1 MKLAST
7 TSSFESDAQPAPPI
21 TGVTGFFPPADPE
34 RLINDLQRENAQ
46 LRRAVAELESYRKLA
61 YRDALTGLWNR
72 RYFEERLSQEQSL
85 ARRKASRRYSLM
97 ILDLNDL
104 KRINDVEGHAA
115 GDEAIKRAAAFLKS
129 RLREHDVLCRV
140 GGDEFAVI
148 LREMGRG
155 ECAQLIHRLRG
166 ELAKTN
172 MRRPGSVSLSIG
184 TASFP
189 EDATTTRDLYLRA
202 DEAMYQDKR
211 RIKAAPTQTDLP
223 FAWDERLTRG

>member
-1 MKLAST
+1 MKLAHSNSYFAPET
-7 TSSFESDAQPAPPI
+7 QPAGTV

-34 RLINDLQRENAQ
+34 RLISDLQRENAK

-148 LREMGRG
+148 LREMGQG
-155 ECAQLIHRLRG
+155 ECAQLVHRLRG

-172 MRRPGSVSLSIG
+172 MRRAGSVSLSIG

-189 EDATTTRDLYLRA
+189 EDASTTRELYLRA

-223 FAWDERLTRG
+223 FA

>member
-1 MKLAST
+1 MKLAAPPD
-7 TSSFESDAQPAPPI
+7 FESDAQPAPPV
-21 TGVTGFFPPADPE
+21 TGVTGFFPPADPQ

-148 LREMGRG
+148 LREMGQG
-155 ECAQLIHRLRG
+155 ECAQLVHRLRG

-172 MRRPGSVSLSIG
+172 MRRAGSVSLSIG

-189 EDATTTRDLYLRA
+189 EDASTTRELYLRA

-223 FAWDERLTRG
+223 FA

>member
-1 MKLAST
+1 MKLANST
-7 TSSFESDAQPAPPI
+7 SFFQSDAPPAAQV
-21 TGVTGFFPPADPE
+21 TGVTGFFPPADPDQVITE
-34 RLINDLQRENAQ
+34 LQRENAK

-85 ARRKASRRYSLM
+85 ARRKTSRRYSLM
-97 ILDLNDL
+97 MLDLNDL

-148 LREMGRG
+148 LREMGPG
-155 ECAQLIHRLRG
+155 ECAQLVHRLRG
-166 ELAKTN
+166 EIAKAN
-172 MRRPGSVSLSIG
+172 LRRAGSVSLSIG

-189 EDATTTRDLYLRA
+189 EDATTTRELYLRA

-223 FAWDERLTRG
+223 FA

>member
-1 MKLAST
+1 MKLAHSN
-7 TSSFESDAQPAPPI
+7 SYFESDTQPAGTV
-21 TGVTGFFPPADPE
+21 TGVTGFYPPADPE
-34 RLINDLQRENAQ
+34 RLITDLQRENAK

-72 RYFEERLSQEQSL
+72 RYFEERLSQEQSM
-85 ARRKASRRYSLM
+85 ARRKTSRRYSLM

-115 GDEAIKRAAAFLKS
+115 GDEAIKRAAAFLKT

-148 LREMGRG
+148 LREMGPG
-155 ECAQLIHRLRG
+155 ECAQLTHRLRG

-172 MRRPGSVSLSIG
+172 LRRPNSVSLSIG

-189 EDATTTRDLYLRA
+189 DDATTTRELYLRA

-211 RIKAAPTQTDLP
+211 RIKGVAQTDLP
-223 FAWDERLTRG
+223 FA

>member
-7 TSSFESDAQPAPPI
+7 TSFESDAQPAPPV

-148 LREMGRG
+148 LREMGQG
-155 ECAQLIHRLRG
+155 ECAQLVHRLRG

-172 MRRPGSVSLSIG
+172 MRRAGSVSLSIG

-189 EDATTTRDLYLRA
+189 EDASTTRELYLRA

-223 FAWDERLTRG
+223 FA

>member
-7 TSSFESDAQPAPPI
+7 TSFESDAQPAPPV

-61 YRDALTGLWNR
+61 YRDALTGLWN
-72 RYFEERLSQEQSL
+72 
-85 ARRKASRRYSLM
+85 RRYSLM

-148 LREMGRG
+148 LREMGQG
-155 ECAQLIHRLRG
+155 ECAQLVHRLRG

-189 EDATTTRDLYLRA
+189 EDASTTRELYLRA

-223 FAWDERLTRG
+223 FA

>member
-1 MKLAST
+1 MKLANST
-7 TSSFESDAQPAPPI
+7 GFYDTDAQPAPTV
-21 TGVTGFFPPADPE
+21 TGVTGFYPPADPE
-34 RLINDLQRENAQ
+34 RMINDLQRENAK

-85 ARRKASRRYSLM
+85 ARRKTSRRYSLM

-129 RLREHDVLCRV
+129 RLREHDVICRV

-148 LREMGRG
+148 LREIGPG
-155 ECAQLIHRLRG
+155 ECAQLVHRLRG
-166 ELAKTN
+166 ELAKAN
-172 MRRPGSVSLSIG
+172 MRRPGSVALSIG

-189 EDATTTRDLYLRA
+189 EDATTTRELYLRA

-223 FAWDERLTRG
+223 FA

>member
-1 MKLAST
+1 MKLANSP
-7 TSSFESDAQPAPPI
+7 SFFETDAQPATPV
-21 TGVTGFFPPADPE
+21 TGVTGFYPPAEPE
-34 RLINDLQRENAQ
+34 QLITELQRENAK

-85 ARRKASRRYSLM
+85 ARRKTSRRYSLM

-104 KRINDVEGHAA
+104 KRINDVDGHAA

-148 LREMGRG
+148 LREMGPG
-155 ECAQLIHRLRG
+155 ECAQLVHRLRG

-172 MRRPGSVSLSIG
+172 LRRPNSVSLSMG

-189 EDATTTRDLYLRA
+189 DDASNTRELYLRA

-211 RIKAAPTQTDLP
+211 RIKSAPTQTDLP
-223 FAWDERLTRG
+223 FA